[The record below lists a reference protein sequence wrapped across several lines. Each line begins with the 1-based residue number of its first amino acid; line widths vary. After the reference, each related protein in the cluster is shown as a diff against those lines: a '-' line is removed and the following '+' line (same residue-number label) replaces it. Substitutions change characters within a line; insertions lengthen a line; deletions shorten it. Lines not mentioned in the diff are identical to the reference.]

1 MVDRFGHRE
10 RIVFVLLA
18 SREIAT
24 VLYRIRVL
32 GSGGFDGTRVRTHVR
47 KNKYCSATWQLPSCP

>member
-1 MVDRFGHRE
+1 MVDWFGHRE

-24 VLYRIRVL
+24 VLY
-32 GSGGFDGTRVRTHVR
+32 
-47 KNKYCSATWQLPSCP
+47 LPHSESFFFFYFFFARDR

>member
-1 MVDRFGHRE
+1 MVDWFGHRE

-32 GSGGFDGTRVRTHVR
+32 P
-47 KNKYCSATWQLPSCP
+47 L